1 MKIFKRK
8 SKIEWWYIS
17 FWYEKENGEKGLAN
31 KIYINIEHKPLTY
44 EHIEDTI
51 REIKAEDNLK
61 VCVMLNFGRYE
72 NGV

>member
-8 SKIEWWYIS
+8 SRIEWWYIS
-17 FWYEKENGEKGLAN
+17 YWYEKENGEKGLAN
-31 KIYINIEHKPLTY
+31 NIYVNTEYKPLTY
-44 EHIEDTI
+44 EHVEDTI
-51 REIKAEDNLK
+51 REIKTKYNLK